1 MRFFLRFILVAG
13 LSYVAGLYLP
23 WWTAAIIGFL
33 VGLSLSQKS
42 ENSRRRSFTKPS
54 PPARVFLA
62 GFLALFLLWGGFAY
76 GLDSANTS
84 IMSEKISQIILS
96 GAQPPISGTYVMLL
110 VTGLMGGLIGGF
122 STMTGNLLGEAIRN

>member
-1 MRFFLRFILVAG
+1 
-13 LSYVAGLYLP
+13 
-23 WWTAAIIGFL
+23 
-33 VGLSLSQKS
+33 
-42 ENSRRRSFTKPS
+42 RSFTKPR
-54 PPARVFLA
+54 PPARAFLA
-62 GFLALFLLWGGFAY
+62 GFLALFLLWGGLAY

-96 GAQPPISGTYVMLL
+96 GAQPPISGAYVMLL